1 MLMDYFYSMKGVYM
15 KDITKDGTLS
25 ETIEELKIIKEDW
38 KNYFKENKII
48 LKEEYINYLCSKNK
62 K

>member
-1 MLMDYFYSMKGVYM
+1 M
-15 KDITKDGTLS
+15 KDITKDGTLN